1 MDIGNFLEG
10 VFGEF
15 RFYGGLNKK
24 LFAEISITE
33 DKIDIRLISPVVAIE
48 AMLIHVFKRARIS
61 SKKLHLLKEAG
72 YEITVRYGRMKFK
85 M

>member
-1 MDIGNFLEG
+1 MDIGEVLEA

-15 RFYGGLNKK
+15 RFYAGLNRK

-33 DKIDIRLISPVVAIE
+33 ERIDIRIINPVVAIE

-61 SKKLHLLKEAG
+61 SKKLKLLKEAG
-72 YEITVRYGRMKFK
+72 YEITVRYGKMKFT